1 MKRTKV
7 FATQS
12 EKKELKKLAEEAQ
25 NSNDNWSF
33 TCEGMMGKSD
43 PWAKVQERMEEIV
56 KKHGLPLPASYGMLD
71 TGEFIT
77 D

>member
-7 FATQS
+7 FATKEEQ
-12 EKKELKKLAEEAQ
+12 KELKKLAKGVK
-25 NSNDNWSF
+25 SSWGF
-33 TCEGMMGKSD
+33 TCDEMQGQVN

-56 KKHGLPLPASYGMLD
+56 KKHRLPLPASYGMLD